1 MLISTALSIL
11 IWQAVLGSLAA
22 IGVLTLLIVESD
34 NTILQLTAFIAKRPT
49 YYVTTILLK
58 VEVENP
64 LLVIVEQGELS
75 YIIPPY
81 YAVMVSKV
89 HPVNM

>member
-1 MLISTALSIL
+1 
-11 IWQAVLGSLAA
+11 VLGSLAV
-22 IGVLTLLIVESD
+22 IGLLTLLIVESD
-34 NTILQLTAFIAKRPT
+34 ITILQLTAFIAKRPT

-64 LLVIVEQGELS
+64 LFVIIVQGELS

-81 YAVMVSKV
+81 YAVIVSKV
-89 HPVNM
+89 HPVNI